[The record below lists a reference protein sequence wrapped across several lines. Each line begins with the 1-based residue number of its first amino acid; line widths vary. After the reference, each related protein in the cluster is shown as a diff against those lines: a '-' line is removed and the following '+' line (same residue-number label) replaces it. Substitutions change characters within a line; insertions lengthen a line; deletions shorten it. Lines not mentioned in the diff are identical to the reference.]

1 MTIKLTTDFGKCRM
15 AGDESMP
22 DYATYIQTDAEKEL
36 RCSYSIR
43 GRYTIENDLFYRL
56 GVPTG
61 EAGTD
66 VVTEIWGIKKKS
78 ILIFFCIFAN

>member
-15 AGDESMP
+15 AGDESRP

-36 RCSYSIR
+36 RCTHTIR

-61 EAGTD
+61 EASTD
-66 VVTEIWGIKKKS
+66 VETEIWGIKKS
-78 ILIFFCIFAN
+78 PY

>member
-1 MTIKLTTDFGKCRM
+1 MTIKLSTDFGKCRM

-66 VVTEIWGIKKKS
+66 VVTEIWGIKKS
-78 ILIFFCIFAN
+78 PY

>member
-1 MTIKLTTDFGKCRM
+1 MTIKLSTDFGKCRM

-36 RCSYSIR
+36 RCTHTIR
-43 GRYTIENDLFYRL
+43 WRYTIENDLFNRL

-61 EAGTD
+61 EAGKD
-66 VVTEIWGIKKKS
+66 MVTENWGIKKS
-78 ILIFFCIFAN
+78 PY

>member
-1 MTIKLTTDFGKCRM
+1 
-15 AGDESMP
+15 MP

>member
-1 MTIKLTTDFGKCRM
+1 M

-36 RCSYSIR
+36 RCTHTIR
-43 GRYTIENDLFYRL
+43 WRYTIENDPFYRL

-61 EAGTD
+61 ESGKD
-66 VVTEIWGIKKKS
+66 MVTENWGIKKS
-78 ILIFFCIFAN
+78 PY